1 MAQTE
6 RQTRP
11 KERRQTASLLRAICL
26 STRIGNRDSSE
37 SLQPVRLHL
46 ITSKKYR
53 NAHFAE
59 QLSRISNFV
68 RRVVANAT
76 QIAISP

>member
-1 MAQTE
+1 
-6 RQTRP
+6 
-11 KERRQTASLLRAICL
+11 
-26 STRIGNRDSSE
+26 
-37 SLQPVRLHL
+37 VRLHL

>member
-11 KERRQTASLLRAICL
+11 KKATDNCSEQYAFPPGSAIAIPVKAC
-26 STRIGNRDSSE
+26 S
-37 SLQPVRLHL
+37 VRLHL

-53 NAHFAE
+53 HAHFAE